1 MTEFRLK
8 VPEDNNRVSEIKAGD
23 VLFVTGDIVI
33 ARDQAHKKLLEP
45 DKFTEE
51 LVGLPI
57 FHCGPIAQKK
67 GEEWT
72 IVAGGPTTSTRM
84 DALTPPILEKYKT
97 KIIIGKGGLGEV
109 GKKGL
114 ANFGAVYSEF
124 TGGASAL
131 AVSKIVKVKKRLLE
145 ELGPTELVDLGSER
159 LRTTTRNARP
169 PRQRH
174 KENRNKPSR
183 RETRHSSKDLRL
195 GLREFA

>member
-1 MTEFRLK
+1 MTDFRLK

-23 VLFVTGDIVI
+23 VLFVTGDIVV

-45 DKFTEE
+45 DKFIQDV
-51 LVGLPI
+51 VGLPI

-114 ANFGAVYSEF
+114 ATFGAVYSEF

-145 ELGPTELVDLGSER
+145 ELGPTELVWIWEV
-159 LRTTTRNARP
+159 
-169 PRQRH
+169 
-174 KENRNKPSR
+174 
-183 RETRHSSKDLRL
+183 KDFGPLL
-195 GLREFA
+195 VTQDHQGNDIKKIVTNQAVAKLDTLVKTYA

>member
-1 MTEFRLK
+1 MTDFRLR
-8 VPEDNNRVSEIKAGD
+8 VPEDNNRVAEIKAGD
-23 VLFVTGDIVI
+23 VLFLTGDIVI

-45 DKFTEE
+45 DKFIEE
-51 LVGLPI
+51 VVGLPI
-57 FHCGPIAQKK
+57 FHCGPIARRK

-97 KIIIGKGGLGEV
+97 KIIIGKGGLGEI

-145 ELGPTELVDLGSER
+145 ELGPTELVWIWEV
-159 LRTTTRNARP
+159 
-169 PRQRH
+169 
-174 KENRNKPSR
+174 
-183 RETRHSSKDLRL
+183 KDFGPLL
-195 GLREFA
+195 VTQDHQGNDIKKIVTNQAVAKLDTLVNTYA